1 MSIATQITFGFAT
14 VACAIILFPTLVF
27 AQGSV
32 EFVPL
37 APIPGLTDT
46 VETDNLATFFNALY
60 KFAIGIAVVLAVLQ
74 LIRAGLMYMGGDS
87 VTEIGKA
94 REIIRETILG
104 LLLVLAPAL
113 VFGIINP
120 DILNLKLDTKS
131 LRVEQVST
139 GGGNNASGGGGQ
151 MGGSQSA
158 TPEQG
163 CAGQLNGTYLKT
175 VVCAA
180 QSDATNFSCG
190 ADLEHKVAEFCPSGR
205 KNAEN
210 QCIGGAT
217 WKVSCEKSATVLYY
231 RYLRGYGPFSV
242 LGIVEQVIPRD
253 ESTQTAFQNGCRND
267 DGSFGHETTRAGQ
280 AFIASNAWRITN
292 GCPSDAGIMRDEN
305 IGTGVACYSEK
316 LTCKP

>member
-1 MSIATQITFGFAT
+1 MSTPLSTAARTGFIALVFS
-14 VACAIILFPTLVF
+14 ILFLFPAFSL
-27 AQGSV
+27 AQT

-60 KFAIGIAVVLAVLQ
+60 MFAIGAAVVLAIVQ
-74 LIRAGLMYMGGDS
+74 LIRAGIMYMGGDS
-87 VTEIGKA
+87 VTKTEKA
-94 REIIRETILG
+94 REIIRDTIFG

-120 DILNLKLDTKS
+120 DILNLRLDTES
-131 LRVEQVST
+131 LRVEQIPGET
-139 GGGNNASGGGGQ
+139 NGGSGGGQ

-158 TPEQG
+158 MPEQG
-163 CAGQLNGTYLKT
+163 CARQLNGTYLKT
-175 VVCAA
+175 AVCAA